1 MGKFRN
7 VRSSKWRLRHGTSY
21 PVKKTQDSDE
31 PKLYKTKGRVG
42 HGFDFNYNVAA
53 PSEHIVRKDIAGMHT
68 GVKCI
73 NCKKEFN
80 LFTSKDSEE
89 CDDCYDNPRQHH
101 AEHTIGGKKYY

>member
-1 MGKFRN
+1 MEWADGTE
-7 VRSSKWRLRHGTSY
+7 VSKTKAYHRQNRLR
-21 PVKKTQDSDE
+21 
-31 PKLYKTKGRVG
+31 
-42 HGFDFNYNVAA
+42 
-53 PSEHIVRKDIAGMHT
+53 DIGKMHT